1 MGRIHTTHTLNAYTQ
16 HIHIHST
23 CRQMQR
29 SQAVHRIRII
39 YHASYTIT
47 PTRTYRHLPEMGCDQ
62 YHFNTTIH
70 LRGKALHRICWI
82 EGTGGLLV
90 GLPSHTH
97 SRSSLTIVG
106 VQFTRCICVC
116 VCVFVC
122 VRARACVRACVR
134 VRVYTRKNILD
145 FLHSLA
151 LANIVSSSSFFIIV
165 HTHVCTYSHI
175 CTDIYVDI
183 CTHIYRLP

>member
-29 SQAVHRIRII
+29 SQALHRIRII

-116 VCVFVC
+116 VCLCVC
-122 VRARACVRACVR
+122 VRARACVRACVLQHKR
-134 VRVYTRKNILD
+134 LSIQRRP
-145 FLHSLA
+145 A
-151 LANIVSSSSFFIIV
+151 
-165 HTHVCTYSHI
+165 HTQHTTIHASNNWCNGHMRMRRRARHVARAH
-175 CTDIYVDI
+175 D
-183 CTHIYRLP
+183 PKP

>member
-1 MGRIHTTHTLNAYTQ
+1 MIYD
-16 HIHIHST
+16 
-23 CRQMQR
+23 
-29 SQAVHRIRII
+29 IRII
-39 YHASYTIT
+39 CHASYTIT

-82 EGTGGLLV
+82 EGTGKLLV

-116 VCVFVC
+116 VCARA
-122 VRARACVRACVR
+122 RARACVRACAR
-134 VRVYTRKNILD
+134 IHAQKYTR
-145 FLHSLA
+145 FFA
-151 LANIVSSSSFFIIV
+151 LACLGQHRFIVVILHNCT
-165 HTHVCTYSHI
+165 HTCVYIFTHMYRHI
-175 CTDIYVDI
+175 CRYLYTYISPTLVGS
-183 CTHIYRLP
+183 RG

>member
-1 MGRIHTTHTLNAYTQ
+1 MIYD
-16 HIHIHST
+16 
-23 CRQMQR
+23 
-29 SQAVHRIRII
+29 IRII
-39 YHASYTIT
+39 CHASYTIT

-116 VCVFVC
+116 VCLCVC
-122 VRARACVRACVR
+122 ARVRACVR
-134 VRVYTRKNILD
+134 VRVHTRARENILD

-175 CTDIYVDI
+175 YTDIYVCI
-183 CTHIYRLP
+183 CIHIYRLP